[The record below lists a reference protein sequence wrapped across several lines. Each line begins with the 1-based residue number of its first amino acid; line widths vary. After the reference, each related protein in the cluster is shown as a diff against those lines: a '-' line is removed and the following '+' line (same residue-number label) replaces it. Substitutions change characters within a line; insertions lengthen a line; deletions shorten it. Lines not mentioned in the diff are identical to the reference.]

1 MPVDDHGYAVRMCLW
16 MLKCVD
22 FFAYTTLIACSHPP
36 WRSVCSVSVKKTLSG
51 LSSSDKEDAD
61 VLSVVVLFQVHALH
75 AKQQQA
81 IVQ

>member
-1 MPVDDHGYAVRMCLW
+1 MHVPVDTQVCGFLCLYHTQ
-16 MLKCVD
+16 L
-22 FFAYTTLIACSHPP
+22 LIACSHPH
-36 WRSVCSVSVKKTLSG
+36 WRNVYGVSVKRTLSG

-61 VLSVVVLFQVHALH
+61 VPSLNVLFQVHALH